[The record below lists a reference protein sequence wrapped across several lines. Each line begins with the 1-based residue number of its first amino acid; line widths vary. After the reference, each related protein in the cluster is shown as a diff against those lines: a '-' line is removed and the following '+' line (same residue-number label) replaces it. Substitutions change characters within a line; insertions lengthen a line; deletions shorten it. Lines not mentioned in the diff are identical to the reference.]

1 MNQADSIIEDELN
14 VIYDLNQKSLVSKM
28 NKNFDKAL
36 ENLDQLKQQNL
47 VIFRE
52 MFLNEQSSAEE
63 SSVELSRDVS

>member
-36 ENLDQLKQQNL
+36 ENLD
-47 VIFRE
+47 
-52 MFLNEQSSAEE
+52 
-63 SSVELSRDVS
+63 